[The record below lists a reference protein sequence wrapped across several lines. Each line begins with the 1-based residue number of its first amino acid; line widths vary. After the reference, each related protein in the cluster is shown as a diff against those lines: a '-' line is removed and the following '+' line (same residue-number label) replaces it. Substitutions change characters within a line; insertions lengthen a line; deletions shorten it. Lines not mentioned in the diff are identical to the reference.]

1 MGAQVE
7 KGRGWGRGFSPSL
20 GRRLQGGQP
29 GGPDGLPAPAG
40 SAAPGAGGDVLL
52 PYLAVAEHVGGR
64 REAGGA
70 AGIAAYVSSEM
81 KAAEASASE
90 GLQGRSAPSK

>member
-7 KGRGWGRGFSPSL
+7 KGRDWGRGFSPSL
-20 GRRLQGGQP
+20 IRGLQGGQP
-29 GGPDGLPAPAG
+29 GSPDAVRPVGIADLR
-40 SAAPGAGGDVLL
+40 AGGDSLL

-64 REAGGA
+64 RQA
-70 AGIAAYVSSEM
+70 AGIAVHVSSEM